1 MKTKEILHRMK
12 IELAQLKQELNDE
25 RQPREHAEATHEL
38 ISTESEL
45 EATRRLL
52 EEERKRCLRIQS
64 EPSEKQKE
72 AVVAQQTSIEELARV
87 VASAREVVT
96 KAHEEIAQATGKLTA
111 TQVELEAR
119 GQALDDFSE
128 KLAEALVSHKPIYE
142 ELEDEREEGAC
153 SAASLR
159 ETAAKAWDE
168 VALVE
173 EREHCGQNQYE
184 KQKEILSPPKI
195 RFQELEDEIQARALV
210 EASLKEAAAKAHEER
225 DEAVKQLNAAE
236 AELKATCQALA
247 EERKHCKRILRKGSK
262 RENELMLSLENSIKT
277 MNDERK
283 QRMSASKAKDK
294 ARYEKAEAVKQ
305 SRLTNQ
311 KLVAAEAELE
321 ATRQTLAEERQRY
334 RQIQF
339 EACEKHKE
347 ALLSQRTIFLNQ
359 LRAHVDIAEKALHLD
374 T

>member
-1 MKTKEILHRMK
+1 MKTTQSLHRMNN
-12 IELAQLKQELNDE
+12 ELEQPKQELNGE
-25 RQPREHAEATHEL
+25 RQAWEHAEATHEL
-38 ISTESEL
+38 ISTETEL

-72 AVVAQQTSIEELARV
+72 AVVAQQTSIQELARV

-96 KAHEEIAQATGKLTA
+96 KAHEEIAQATEKLTA

-128 KLAEALVSHKPIYE
+128 KLAEALVSHKPIYQ
-142 ELEDEREEGAC
+142 ELEDEREAGAC
-153 SAASLR
+153 SEASLR

-184 KQKEILSPPKI
+184 KHKEMLSPTKI

-225 DEAVKQLNAAE
+225 DEAVEQLNAAE

-247 EERKHCKRILRKGSK
+247 EERKHCKRILRKASK

-283 QRMSASKAKDK
+283 QRMSASKAKAK
-294 ARYEKAEAVKQ
+294 ARDEKAEAVKQ